1 MLETITLFFSK
12 VLFIIAAL
20 FPILNPPG
28 HAPIFLS
35 LTAHNTHEERAILA
49 RKVGIYSFVLLLAAM
64 YVGGYVL
71 KLFEVS
77 LPIVQVGGGF
87 LVTMAAWEMLTD
99 KHDIARDQGDTGH
112 LTRDQLSQRAFY
124 PLTFPI
130 TVGPG
135 ATTVAITVAAN
146 LRGSGTLASASLQH
160 VTVLVLASLVGTG
173 LIAFSLYAC
182 YRYADTLLRVLGNT
196 GTMVFMRLSAFILM
210 CLGVQIIWDGLTQL
224 VLQFGLAHL
233 SGFVK

>member
-1 MLETITLFFSK
+1 VMLETITLFFSK

-112 LTRDQLSQRAFY
+112 LARGQL
-124 PLTFPI
+124 
-130 TVGPG
+130 
-135 ATTVAITVAAN
+135 
-146 LRGSGTLASASLQH
+146 
-160 VTVLVLASLVGTG
+160 
-173 LIAFSLYAC
+173 
-182 YRYADTLLRVLGNT
+182 
-196 GTMVFMRLSAFILM
+196 
-210 CLGVQIIWDGLTQL
+210 
-224 VLQFGLAHL
+224 
-233 SGFVK
+233 